1 MGEHSLS
8 ARMQQ
13 KIDTVAN
20 WAKAT
25 NFVPKKGEIIVYSD
39 GGGVGVPKI
48 KVGDGTTIVGSLKFL
63 EAEGLLPTA
72 RKISLGT
79 AVNATPTKFDGSKD
93 ITIPVKSVIAS
104 YLNWGGKNIIG
115 SISPIDAALSYLHNP
130 NRLQFAKPAGI
141 TVEYSTD
148 NGATW
153 VDYGASDNNKIDFV
167 SGKIVDFTL
176 GKITSSIPT
185 PVDNQLRIT
194 IDASTCRCYFLL
206 RTILIDY
213 SSGGDMNGQVK
224 IEKARQD
231 SPDVFTEIGI
241 YQISGWSGWNSIPIS
256 SFLPL
261 GGGSHQSANTRVIRF
276 TFFLTTA
283 TPTSPAKVR
292 RIMMFGDNAWEFP
305 SEMARTGHIY
315 DWDSSQNVIFPASIT
330 ATSFNGKLVNS
341 LTLNGTSYDGSS
353 AVRLSSQ
360 QLGVPSAFIAKSVS
374 ALDCNNEKIGRVLSS
389 SASNTLTNGP
399 AEIGSTGAGVLWNIP
414 ALNSPTSTVNESG
427 TWQYL
432 HQIFITGTSG
442 RVYLRSNS
450 SDETAG
456 NWSYGEWAKV
466 LTDKNF
472 ANTVK
477 LSSGGVNL
485 LTNTKSFIGGNYTT
499 KGALQSETYNGF
511 AVRQGV
517 NSSDDAALIIQ
528 YSPAL
533 EANKSYTLSFWAK
546 GSGSI
551 QALITGYSQPCSSI
565 SSENTI
571 STDDG
576 GANTFPLTSS
586 WKRYWITFTMGN
598 WSSAASGKVLWL
610 RARTQDGSGTVA
622 NVCGLKWENGSIATD
637 WTPALDDQKIGGTNY
652 LPNLLLKGTQT
663 NITTTYD
670 SSTGVYTLTGNG
682 STNTSFPQLYSLS
695 LPCKNLAGK
704 TCIFHVDS
712 ITASN
717 TALEPRVYITFQDS
731 SGATLVSGLVSLYT
745 SSVTIDVPST
755 AVSYQYII
763 RLDQNKAHATTDTAT
778 FKGLKLEIGNT
789 PTNWS
794 PAPEDIKH
802 ETSSRLVLL
811 STAWTGSGPYSA
823 TLTCSHITAS
833 NTVIVSMAAPVSQV
847 QYETFCK
854 AQITANAQADG
865 SISFT
870 AYGTKPTIN
879 LPIAIT
885 TLGG

>member
-1 MGEHSLS
+1 MATEKQFNS
-8 ARMQQ
+8 RMQQ
-13 KIDTVAN
+13 KIDTTVN
-20 WAKAT
+20 WGKAT

-48 KVGDGTTIVGSLKFL
+48 KVGDGTTVVGSLKFITGDVP
-63 EAEGLLPTA
+63 EASETVSGIVNTGSQTFAGIKTFTNSVWVGGILGINRDNYPQILIRNADESKNLLQFFST
-72 RKISLGT
+72 T
-79 AVNATPTKFDGSKD
+79 TDGS
-93 ITIPVKSVIAS
+93 
-104 YLNWGGKNIIG
+104 
-115 SISPIDAALSYLHNP
+115 
-130 NRLQFAKPAGI
+130 
-141 TVEYSTD
+141 YS
-148 NGATW
+148 NA
-153 VDYGASDNNKIDFV
+153 I
-167 SGKIVDFTL
+167 
-176 GKITSSIPT
+176 
-185 PVDNQLRIT
+185 LRV
-194 IDASTCRCYFLL
+194 
-206 RTILIDY
+206 Y
-213 SSGGDMNGQVK
+213 SSESEYEHFQFNNDG
-224 IEKARQD
+224 
-231 SPDVFTEIGI
+231 T
-241 YQISGWSGWNSIPIS
+241 
-256 SFLPL
+256 
-261 GGGSHQSANTRVIRF
+261 
-276 TFFLTTA
+276 LT
-283 TPTSPAKVR
+283 AKK
-292 RIMMFGDNAWEFP
+292 
-305 SEMARTGHIY
+305 
-315 DWDSSQNVIFPASIT
+315 
-330 ATSFNGKLVNS
+330 FNGKLANS
-341 LTLNGTSYDGSS
+341 LTLNGNSYNGSA
-353 AVRLSSQ
+353 AVSLTSQ

-389 SASNTLTNGP
+389 SAGNTLVNGP

-450 SDETAG
+450 SDGTAG

-485 LTNTKSFIGGNYTT
+485 LTNTKSFIGGNYTI
-499 KGALQSETYNGF
+499 KGTLQSETYNGF

-517 NSSDDAALIIQ
+517 NSSDTAALIIQ
-528 YSPAL
+528 YSPVL

-622 NVCGLKWENGSIATD
+622 NVCGLKWENGNIATD

-682 STNTSFPQLYSLS
+682 STNTAFPQLYSLS
-695 LPCKNLAGK
+695 LPCEILAGK

-717 TALEPRVYITFQDS
+717 TALEPRVYVVFQDS

-745 SSVTIDVPST
+745 SSITIDVPST

-763 RLDQNKAHATTDTAT
+763 RLDQNKAHATTDIAT

-789 PTNWS
+789 STNWS